1 MNSYERVMNR
11 LEGREVDYLPNL
23 GLVMLLGAKEAG
35 VTFGEYITNYHYLA
49 EGALRCHEK
58 YKIDMVCAISDP
70 LRETAGFGAE
80 VVIREEGTP
89 YCRVHRVKEL
99 SDISGLKPADPMK
112 SWRMHDR
119 VEAVRLMK
127 EQVGKDVP
135 VVGWIEG
142 ALAESCDLMDMQRVL
157 AYLIEEPERIEE
169 MMEICLE
176 QAVSFARDQIEMG
189 ACIIGMGDAAASL
202 IGPALYEEYALP
214 YEQRLIDAIHR
225 MGAKVKLHICGN
237 TNPILP
243 YLAETGSDIV
253 DLDHMVDIEKA
264 AEIFPESMCICGNFD
279 PATVLYQGTPELVYE
294 HVKRCMGIQ
303 DKNRN
308 FIAAGCEIP
317 RDAPEE
323 NILAVA
329 EAIRAYRK

>member
-11 LEGREVDYLPNL
+11 LQGKKVDYLPNL

-80 VVIREEGTP
+80 VIIREEGTP
-89 YCRVHRVKEL
+89 YCGVHRIKDL
-99 SDISGLKPADPMK
+99 SDIRTLKPVDPMK

-127 EQVGKDVP
+127 EQVGNDVP

-142 ALAESCDLMDMQRVL
+142 ALAESCDLMDMQSVL

-176 QAVSFARDQIEMG
+176 QAIRFAKDQIEMG
-189 ACIIGMGDAAASL
+189 ACIIGIGDAAASL
-202 IGPALYEEYALP
+202 IGPSLYEEYALP
-214 YEQRLIDAIHR
+214 FEQCLIEAIHQ

-243 YLAETGSDIV
+243 YLAKTGSDIV

-264 AEIFPESMCICGNFD
+264 ADIFPESMCICGNFD
-279 PATVLYQGTPELVYE
+279 PATVLYQGTPELVYS
-294 HVKRCMGIQ
+294 HVKRCMQIQ
-303 DKNRN
+303 NRNRN

-323 NILAVA
+323 NILAIA
-329 EAIRAYRK
+329 EAIRAFRE

>member
-11 LEGREVDYLPNL
+11 LQGKEVDYLPNL

-35 VTFGEYITNYHYLA
+35 VTFGEYITNYHCLA

-80 VVIREEGTP
+80 VIIRQDSTP
-89 YCRVHRVKEL
+89 YCRTHRVQKL
-99 SDISGLKPADPMK
+99 SDIQNLKPADPMK

-127 EQVGKDVP
+127 ERVGNDVP

-142 ALAESCDLMDMQRVL
+142 ALAESCDLMDMQSVF
-157 AYLIEEPERIEE
+157 ANLIEEPERIEE

-176 QAVSFARDQIEMG
+176 QAILFARDQIEMG
-189 ACIIGMGDAAASL
+189 ACVIGIGDAAASL
-202 IGPALYEEYALP
+202 IGPSLYEEYALP
-214 YEQRLIDAIHR
+214 YEQRLIEAVHR

-237 TNPILP
+237 TNSILP
-243 YLAETGSDIV
+243 YLAKTGSDIV
-253 DLDHMVDIEKA
+253 DLDYMVDIEEA
-264 AEIFPESMCICGNFD
+264 AAVFPESMCICGNFD
-279 PATVLYQGTPELVYE
+279 PVTVLYQGTPELVFH
-294 HVKRCMGIQ
+294 HVKRCMQIQ
-303 DKNRN
+303 NRNRN

-329 EAIRAYRK
+329 EAIRAFR

>member
-11 LEGREVDYLPNL
+11 LEGKEVDYLPNL
-23 GLVMLLGAKEAG
+23 GLVMFLGAKETG

-89 YCRVHRVKEL
+89 YCPRPRVKNL
-99 SDISGLKPADPMK
+99 SDIPALKPADPMK

-119 VEAVRLMK
+119 VEAVRLMR
-127 EQVGKDVP
+127 ERVGTDIP

-142 ALAESCDLMDMQRVL
+142 ALAESCDLMDMQSVL

-176 QAVSFARDQIEMG
+176 QALRFARDQIEMG
-189 ACIIGMGDAAASL
+189 ACIIGVGDAAASL
-202 IGPALYEEYALP
+202 IGPSLYEDYALP
-214 YEQRLIDAIHR
+214 YEQRLIRSIHE

-237 TNPILP
+237 TNPILEG
-243 YLAETGSDIV
+243 LARTESDIV
-253 DLDHMVDIEKA
+253 DLDHMVDIERA
-264 AEIFPESMCICGNFD
+264 AEIFPENMCICGNFD
-279 PATVLYQGTPELVYE
+279 PVSVLYQGTPELVFA
-294 HVKRCMGIQ
+294 HVKRCMGIRE
-303 DKNRN
+303 KNRN

-329 EAIRAYRK
+329 EAIRAFQ